1 MASSRLGA
9 PRPENTKRSSLAPSS
24 NTVRAALFERERLL
38 TEKLRFMGEPSY
50 RHRLKIELELVD
62 TRRKLERLASQ
73 TGRIDARSPDR
84 TRSEFRKDSCAK
96 GAPMPSV
103 IRVPAEPDTKMK
115 QHASPRSRLG
125 RFYDRLVA
133 MCVVETTAASYSG
146 MRSWKTEPCRLLLRL
161 LAKPAV
167 PSTEISFDASL
178 FSTTSLPTS
187 LDPSS
192 S

>member
-1 MASSRLGA
+1 MASSQLGA
-9 PRPENTKRSSLAPSS
+9 LRPRNTIRSSLAPPS

-38 TEKLRFMGEPSY
+38 TEKLRFMGEASY
-50 RHRLKIELELVD
+50 RHRLKIELELGD

-73 TGRIDARSPDR
+73 TGGIDARSPDR

-103 IRVPAEPDTKMK
+103 IRVPQPDIKMK

-161 LAKPAV
+161 IAPHKA
-167 PSTEISFDASL
+167 PSRARSDRLS
-178 FSTTSLPTS
+178 FSTSAN
-187 LDPSS
+187 PSS
-192 S
+192 A

>member
-1 MASSRLGA
+1 MASSQLGA
-9 PRPENTKRSSLAPSS
+9 PRPENTIRSSLAPPS

-38 TEKLRFMGEPSY
+38 TEKLRFMSEASY
-50 RHRLKIELELVD
+50 RHRLKIELELGD

-73 TGRIDARSPDR
+73 TGRIGARSPDR

-103 IRVPAEPDTKMK
+103 IRVPQPDTKMK

-161 LAKPAV
+161 IAKPAV

>member
-1 MASSRLGA
+1 MASSQLGA
-9 PRPENTKRSSLAPSS
+9 PRPENTKRSSLAPPS

-38 TEKLRFMGEPSY
+38 TEKLRFMSEASN
-50 RHRLKIELELVD
+50 RHRLKVELELGD

-103 IRVPAEPDTKMK
+103 IRVPQPDTKMK